1 MTKQHLEE
9 SRMNRI
15 RVAVIGTGIIGRT
28 LATRFAEAGHTV
40 TVGTRN
46 PERDG
51 LDDLA
56 HQTGARL
63 AGIEEAINS
72 SEAVVWAI
80 NGAAMAEAIP
90 AYGWQLAD
98 KVVIDATN
106 NIGARTM
113 NSLALIAAHAPTAQ
127 TYRAFNSLGWENFKD
142 PCYGEVT
149 GDLLYCGPAGPGLAV
164 TEALIAATGLRP
176 IRVGDNDKAKIVD
189 DFVTLWFTL
198 AFEAGFGRNLGF
210 KILTR

>member
-1 MTKQHLEE
+1 MTSQHLVE
-9 SRMNRI
+9 SDMNSI

-28 LATRFAEAGHTV
+28 LAARLAEAGQAV
-40 TVGTRN
+40 TLGTRN
-46 PERDG
+46 PGRAG

-56 HQTGARL
+56 HETGARVG
-63 AGIEEAINS
+63 GIEEAIDS
-72 SEAVVWAI
+72 SQAVVWAI
-80 NGAAMAEAIP
+80 NGAAMADAIP
-90 AYGWQLAD
+90 VYGRQLAD
-98 KVVIDATN
+98 KVVINATN

-113 NSLALIAAHAPTAQ
+113 NSLALIAEHAPTAQ
-127 TYRAFNSLGWENFKD
+127 AYRAFNSLGWENFRD

-149 GDLLYCGPAGPGLAV
+149 GDLLYSGPAGPGQAV

-176 IRVGDNDKAKIVD
+176 IRVGDNGKVKIVD

>member
-1 MTKQHLEE
+1 MTQQNMEE
-9 SRMNRI
+9 PDMNSI

-28 LATRFAEAGHTV
+28 LAGRFAEAGHTV
-40 TVGTRN
+40 TIGTRN

-51 LDDLA
+51 FADLA
-56 HQTGARL
+56 RQTGARL
-63 AGIEEAINS
+63 AGIEDAIND

-80 NGAAMAEAIP
+80 NGAAMADAIP
-90 AYGWQLAD
+90 AHARELAG

-106 NIGARTM
+106 TIGAPTL
-113 NSLALIAAHAPTAQ
+113 NSLALIAGHAPTAKA
-127 TYRAFNSLGWENFKD
+127 YRAFNSLGWENFAN
-142 PCYGEVT
+142 PRYGEIT
-149 GDLLYCGPAGPGLAV
+149 GDLLYTGPDGPSRAV

-189 DFVTLWFTL
+189 DFVALWFAL
-198 AFEAGFGRNLGF
+198 AIGQGMGRDLGF

>member
-9 SRMNRI
+9 SRMNSI

-28 LATRFAEAGHTV
+28 LATRFAEAGHAV

-46 PERDG
+46 PGRDG
-51 LDDLA
+51 LDDA
-56 HQTGARL
+56 RHTGARL
-63 AGIEEAINS
+63 SSIQEALDS

-80 NGAAMAEAIP
+80 NGAAMADAIP
-90 AYGWQLAD
+90 AYGRDLAG

-106 NIGARTM
+106 NIGAPTM
-113 NSLALIAAHAPTAQ
+113 NSLALIAEHAPTARA
-127 TYRAFNSLGWENFKD
+127 YRAFNSLGWENFKD
-142 PCYGEVT
+142 PCYGEET
-149 GDLLYCGPAGPGLAV
+149 GDLLYSGPAGPGQTV

-176 IRVGDNDKAKIVD
+176 IRIGDNDKAKTVD

-198 AFEAGFGRNLGF
+198 AFEAGYGRNLGF

>member
-1 MTKQHLEE
+1 MTNQHMEG
-9 SRMNRI
+9 SDMNSV

-28 LATRFAEAGHTV
+28 LATRLAEAGHAV

-51 LDDLA
+51 LTDLA
-56 HQTGARL
+56 RQTGARI

-80 NGAAMAEAIP
+80 NGAAMADAIP
-90 AYGWQLAD
+90 AYGRQLGD

-106 NIGARTM
+106 NIGAQTV
-113 NSLALIAAHAPTAQ
+113 NSLALIAEHAPTALA
-127 TYRAFNSLGWENFKD
+127 YRAFNSLGWENFQD

-149 GDLLYCGPAGPGLAV
+149 GDLLYSGPAGPGQAV